1 MHKLFLDANTLLD
14 FYRFGT
20 DDLTQIEKLITL
32 VEENEVEVLTNSLL
46 EDEVSR
52 MREAE
57 LSRTFGDFSSKKLS
71 LKIPNYCEDIE
82 LTQKIKQQLSE
93 TNSTIAEL
101 ANQIDDKI
109 KLRELRADK
118 LISQLFGLGR
128 KLEITQEVSNAAFWR
143 HNVKNPPGKKDS
155 INDSV
160 HWETL
165 LNTQFYST
173 VDIVS
178 RDTDFESDLNP
189 GELKQFLKDEWN
201 SKKKISEIYLFKSL
215 SSYFKVRHPKIELSL
230 EARKRELLEQLRN
243 SGSFATTHQVIASL
257 SEIDYFTRGQIGKLF
272 EILLENSQVGKIA
285 MDVDLRNFYCRFI
298 EDWWFIPT
306 ATQETACELL
316 YLNKDDYV
324 FPF

>member
-1 MHKLFLDANTLLD
+1 MHKLFLDANILLD

-32 VEENEVEVLTNSLL
+32 VEEKEVEVLTNSLL

-101 ANQIDDKI
+101 ANQIGDKI
-109 KLRELRADK
+109 QLRELRADK
-118 LISQLFGLGR
+118 LISQLFGLGK

-165 LNTQFYST
+165 LNTPFYST

-178 RDTDFESDLNP
+178 RDTDFESDLSP

-201 SKKKISEIYLFKSL
+201 SKKKMSEICLFKSL

-285 MDVDLRNFYCRFI
+285 MDADVRNFYARFI